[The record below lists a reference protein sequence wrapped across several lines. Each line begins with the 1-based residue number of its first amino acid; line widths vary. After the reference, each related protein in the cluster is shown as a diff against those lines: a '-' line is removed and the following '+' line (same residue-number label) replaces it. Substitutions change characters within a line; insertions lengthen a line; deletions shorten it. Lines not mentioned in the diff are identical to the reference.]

1 MSAKTKKLEQDFIDD
16 NELYDKKHEVSNK
29 IRIENLINVE
39 NLPQPQ
45 ENSLAEMI
53 FLNRVDELKKRL
65 ENKEDPNQRDELG
78 RTITWTP
85 LYWCVKLGNMEC
97 ATILLNHGADLRMVV
112 NDSEECFGTVL
123 DLVVLRGDEPMEKLL
138 KEFAEASNVVF
149 GQPYKAIRTR
159 LRGKAPACS
168 FKFNGRK
175 KD

>member
-1 MSAKTKKLEQDFIDD
+1 MSAKTQKNEQNLIDE
-16 NELYDKKHEVSNK
+16 NELYDKKHSVSNK
-29 IRIENLINVE
+29 IRVEALMNVE
-39 NLPQPQ
+39 NLPQPL
-45 ENSLAEMI
+45 EDTLAEMI
-53 FLNRVDELKKRL
+53 YLNRVDELKRKL
-65 ENKEDPNQRDELG
+65 EEKADPNQRDELG
-78 RTITWTP
+78 QTITWTP

-97 ATILLNHGADLRMVV
+97 AKILLHHGADLKMVV

-123 DLVVLRGDEPMEKLL
+123 DLVALRGDEPMEKFL
-138 KEFAEASNVVF
+138 KDFAEASNVVF